1 MPEQCLVKELQQ
13 HLQTLPR
20 LSTKEMQEALIS
32 VVLATASKPMET
44 NIPSEESST
53 KTLSI
58 MLLELLENIND
69 TTHLRKEQ
77 S

>member
-1 MPEQCLVKELQQ
+1 MPEQWLGKELQQ
-13 HLQTLPR
+13 HLQTCPR

-69 TTHLRKEQ
+69 TIHLRKEQ